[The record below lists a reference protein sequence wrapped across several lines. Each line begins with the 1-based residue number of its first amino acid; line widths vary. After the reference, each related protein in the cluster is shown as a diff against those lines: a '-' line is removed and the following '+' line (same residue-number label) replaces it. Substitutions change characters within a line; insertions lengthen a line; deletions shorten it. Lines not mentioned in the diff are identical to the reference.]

1 MLLQSHFLILLAAAS
16 GAAGQCP
23 KTAQERK
30 QRCPLRLSPWLVTK
44 PLQNDSCCAVSVG
57 PIKLLETG
65 SSIVD
70 PQEADIK
77 ERFDNASCAVGKEP
91 ALSCFSPP
99 SYYRQYT
106 NAYNGTDYGNGIP
119 IMSAFAQNET
129 LEQVRE
135 YVSLLLKWSSRT
147 IPNVAEY
154 MNKAYIRV
162 LINPCKNFDG
172 MSNNWAPHPEGDAAT
187 EQGGA
192 NRPFPSVGA
201 EESGMFVAGGC
212 LWYPRLPV
220 IIEEFFHTIHDVA
233 MKEQDPDAFAA
244 IICVSARDVSSGLVF
259 GHLTPNTTTAELRIR
274 AALAGFDHDWVSTV
288 SLEYYMGAV
297 SIWMGYPMSRYDF
310 LFADDAGSSTS
321 ARTTSRALLKK
332 NLPDVACLVAR
343 YFPDVGE
350 DDGEFC
356 AKMRTNAS
364 NSGCQ
369 LFPGSCYCSDTMTT
383 QYLGPALNR
392 SRCPTLQQIKEQ
404 SGFKDKPL
412 PGDAAEVPCRG
423 CLVAGC
429 DVDRGLRR
437 TVSPNPSGGP
447 MNLNAP
453 SAAAATHHSVLPHS
467 VLGSIFILVL
477 IVTSLV
483 Q

>member
-1 MLLQSHFLILLAAAS
+1 
-16 GAAGQCP
+16 
-23 KTAQERK
+23 
-30 QRCPLRLSPWLVTK
+30 
-44 PLQNDSCCAVSVG
+44 
-57 PIKLLETG
+57 
-65 SSIVD
+65 
-70 PQEADIK
+70 
-77 ERFDNASCAVGKEP
+77 
-91 ALSCFSPP
+91 
-99 SYYRQYT
+99 
-106 NAYNGTDYGNGIP
+106 
-119 IMSAFAQNET
+119 MSAFAQNET

-187 EQGGA
+187 ELGGA
-192 NRPFPSVGA
+192 NRPVPSVGA

-212 LWYPRLPV
+212 LQDPRLPV
-220 IIEEFFHTIHDVA
+220 IIEEFFHTIQDVA
-233 MKEQDPDAFAA
+233 MKEQDPDAFVA
-244 IICVSARDVSSGLVF
+244 INCVSARDVSNGLVF
-259 GHLTPNTTTAELRIR
+259 GHLTPSTTTAELRIR
-274 AALAGFDHDWVSTV
+274 AALADYAHDWVSTV
-288 SLEYYMGAV
+288 SLEYFIGAV
-297 SIWMGYPMSRYDF
+297 SVWMGYPISEDDF
-310 LFADDAGSSTS
+310 LFADDASSSTG

-332 NLPDVACLVAR
+332 NLPDVACHVAR

-356 AKMRTNAS
+356 AKMRAS
-364 NSGCQ
+364 ASSSGCQ
-369 LFPGSCYCSDTMTT
+369 AFPGSCFCSDTMTA
-383 QYLGPALNR
+383 QYLGSALNR
-392 SRCPTLQQIKEQ
+392 SLCPTLQQIKEQ

-412 PGDAAEVPCRG
+412 PGNAAEISCRG

-437 TVSPNPSGGP
+437 TVSPNPSGVV
-447 MNLNAP
+447 NFTAS

-467 VLGSIFILVL
+467 VLGSILIHVLV
-477 IVTSLV
+477 VACLV